1 MNDDAPLTIT
11 VDETAKMLR
20 LSRNATYAAVA
31 RKEIPSIRIGR
42 RLLIPFALLMRKL
55 EAG

>member
-1 MNDDAPLTIT
+1 MNDETVMT
-11 VDETAKMLR
+11 VDEAAEELR
-20 LSRNATYAAVA
+20 LSRNATYEAVA

-42 RLLIPFALLMRKL
+42 RILIPRVAFRKML

>member
-31 RKEIPSIRIGR
+31 RKEIPSIRIGC
-42 RLLIPFALLMRKL
+42 RLLIPFALLMKKL